1 MSMVRRLV
9 FGLSFALAVWCTAP
23 DASAQERMALDLS
36 AAVSAVSTVPP
47 VALTTDQLPVTF
59 NSDYRRPGPSHLM
72 RSLYVTTAV
81 MQALDVHSTLSA
93 LNNGAIEANPLM
105 TQVSKNKAMFI
116 ALKTGVAVSTVMAAR
131 NMSKRNKIAAVV
143 TLVAI
148 NSAYAMVIRH
158 NYKVAG
164 SGR

>member
-1 MSMVRRLV
+1 MVRRLV
-9 FGLSFALAVWCTAP
+9 FGLSFAVAVCCTAHN
-23 DASAQERMALDLS
+23 ASAQERLALDLS
-36 AAVSAVSTVPP
+36 AAVPSVPTVPP
-47 VALTTDQLPVTF
+47 VGLTSAQLPVTF
-59 NSDYRRPGPSHLM
+59 NSDYRRPGPSNLM

-105 TQVSKNKAMFI
+105 TQVSRNKAMFI
-116 ALKTGVAVSTVMAAR
+116 ALKAGVAVSTVMAAR
-131 NMSKRNKIAAVV
+131 NMSKRNKFAAVA

-158 NYKVAG
+158 NYKVAA

>member
-1 MSMVRRLV
+1 MVRRCLL
-9 FGLSFALAVWCTAP
+9 GSLFAVAMWCTPHA
-23 DASAQERMALDLS
+23 AFAQDRLPLDLS
-36 AAVSAVSTVPP
+36 AAVADAAALPP
-47 VALTTDQLPVTF
+47 VALAIDQLPVTF
-59 NSDYRRPGPSHLM
+59 NSEYRRPRPSNLL

-116 ALKTGVAVSTVMAAR
+116 ALKAGVTVSTVMAAR
-131 NMSKRNKIAAVV
+131 NMSRRNKVAAVA
-143 TLVAI
+143 TLLAI
-148 NSAYAMVIRH
+148 NSAYALVIHH
-158 NYKVAG
+158 NYKVAA